1 MALAEVVVL
10 RFRLIAVPEAG
21 LMEYH
26 HPLAIA
32 CAPIVGIRPKPN
44 PVLM

>member
-10 RFRLIAVPEAG
+10 RFRLIAVPQAG

-26 HPLAIA
+26 HSTGIV
-32 CAPIVGIRPKPN
+32 CAPIFGIRLKPN